1 MTTLLSSVISLQLC
15 TCPSASIGNLPIY
28 PFRYHCYFGHRIAYE
43 RVQDALLP
51 SFASHWGL
59 YIVNIIISHY
69 KEDLRAI
76 RQISRSLSETGFSG
90 FFNQTF
96 PASFCESLIVVV
108 DTIIYRTTIALQVF
122 LPFHRWLGC
131 LKNINIRNV
140 SKHVV
145 THI

>member
-1 MTTLLSSVISLQLC
+1 MMTTLLSSVISLQLC
-15 TCPSASIGNLPIY
+15 TCPSASIGNLPTY

-51 SFASHWGL
+51 SFASHGS
-59 YIVNIIISHY
+59 ISSISLFHTI
-69 KEDLRAI
+69 KKTFRAI

-96 PASFCESLIVVV
+96 PASFCEPLIVVV
-108 DTIIYRTTIALQVF
+108 GTIIYRTTIALPVF

>member
-51 SFASHWGL
+51 SFASHGSISSISL
-59 YIVNIIISHY
+59 FHIIKKTFGRYAKFHGHFLKQDSQAFLSDY
-69 KEDLRAI
+69 SCVVLRAVYCGG
-76 RQISRSLSETGFSG
+76 RNYHLPHHYHPSGLPAISPMARLS
-90 FFNQTF
+90 
-96 PASFCESLIVVV
+96 
-108 DTIIYRTTIALQVF
+108 
-122 LPFHRWLGC
+122 
-131 LKNINIRNV
+131 KKINIRNV

>member
-51 SFASHWGL
+51 SFASHGS
-59 YIVNIIISHY
+59 ISSISLFHTI

-96 PASFCESLIVVV
+96 PASFCEPLIVVV
-108 DTIIYRTTIALQVF
+108 NTIIYRTTITLPVF
-122 LPFHRWLGC
+122 LPFHRWLGFC
-131 LKNINIRNV
+131 LKKINIRNV
-140 SKHVV
+140 SKHVI

>member
-1 MTTLLSSVISLQLC
+1 MYLSERLNRKPSHLSIQVSLLSVGTGSRMNESRTHYC
-15 TCPSASIGNLPIY
+15 HPSPLM
-28 PFRYHCYFGHRIAYE
+28 
-43 RVQDALLP
+43 
-51 SFASHWGL
+51 GL
-59 YIVNIIISHY
+59 FVNIIISHY

-96 PASFCESLIVVV
+96 PASFCEPLIVVV
-108 DTIIYRTTIALQVF
+108 GTIIYRTTIALPVF

-140 SKHVV
+140 SKHVT

>member
-96 PASFCESLIVVV
+96 PASFCEPLIVVV
-108 DTIIYRTTIALQVF
+108 GIIIYRTTIALPVF

-140 SKHVV
+140 SKHVT

>member
-1 MTTLLSSVISLQLC
+1 MYLSERLNRKPSHLSIQASLL
-15 TCPSASIGNLPIY
+15 
-28 PFRYHCYFGHRIAYE
+28 FRAQDRVGTSPGRITAIL
-43 RVQDALLP
+43 RLSWV
-51 SFASHWGL
+51 

-69 KEDLRAI
+69 KEDLRAT

-96 PASFCESLIVVV
+96 PASFCEPLIVVV
-108 DTIIYRTTIALQVF
+108 GIIIYRTTIALPVF

-140 SKHVV
+140 SKHVI